1 MNYIFLISI
10 VLKGI
15 GAVLEVLLQI
25 LITKKLGVAEYGLY
39 STWINAADLIFWI
52 FFSGLVKCNTFYI
65 SDKNTSIK
73 KFRWKYYLRYVFPVI
88 VLTSVI
94 SIIFGGRFYILVSC
108 ITVLELLVMD
118 NSSEMIA
125 CGQATNAIIGEY
137 VLGRLFLLIGAAVL
151 MYTGHLNFYALIVL
165 YLVQYIC
172 ILFFFAVRKRK
183 EDLYDVSEQ
192 ISIKKWG
199 IYQKAD
205 ILQAMI
211 GQMPIVLQYFFGGA
225 FEAGVV
231 SIVMLVKKLVNF
243 ISGPTAKIFLP
254 EFSKFY
260 HEGKKGKIRDSF
272 ESIMRMQ
279 MLFVSPMAV
288 ILIGF
293 PDVILSI
300 LAKELLVYKNLFVL
314 CSVVFLVAV
323 TLGPCGGLMQM
334 TDNEKKDN
342 DYREI
347 AMVIMLLIMVLFS
360 KDSLFVLY
368 GLCIQTV
375 IEAGGKYFFVC
386 RWMEQAPVTMKQYI
400 KWWCLP
406 LAAIALAKI
415 LALEKSVTAMIFLSG
430 MVFAVVFIQE
440 WKNEKSAVRMIAD
453 RKKE

>member
-25 LITKKLGVAEYGLY
+25 LITRKLGVAEYGLY

-88 VLTSVI
+88 VLTSAI
-94 SIIFGGRFYILVSC
+94 SIIFGGRFYILVPC

-165 YLVQYIC
+165 YLLQYIC
-172 ILFFFAVRKRK
+172 ILFFFAARKRK
-183 EDLYDVSEQ
+183 ENLYDVSEQ

-254 EFSKFY
+254 EFSRFY
-260 HEGKKGKIRDSF
+260 HEGKKEKIRNSF

-288 ILIGF
+288 VLIGF
-293 PDVILSI
+293 PDVVLSI

-314 CSVVFLVAV
+314 CSVVFLVAA

-347 AMVIMLLIMVLFS
+347 AMVIMLLVMVLFS

-368 GLCIQTV
+368 GLCIQTMV
-375 IEAGGKYFFVC
+375 EAGGKYFFVC

-406 LAAIALAKI
+406 LAVIALAKI
-415 LALEKSVTAMIFLSG
+415 LALKKSVTAMIFLSG

>member
-25 LITKKLGVAEYGLY
+25 LITRKLGVAEYGLY

-88 VLTSVI
+88 VLTSAI
-94 SIIFGGRFYILVSC
+94 SIIFGGRFYILVPC

-125 CGQATNAIIGEY
+125 RGQATNAIIGEY

-151 MYTGHLNFYALIVL
+151 MHTGHLNFYALIVL

-254 EFSKFY
+254 EFSRFY
-260 HEGKKGKIRDSF
+260 HEGKKEKIRDSF

-288 ILIGF
+288 VLIGF
-293 PDVILSI
+293 PDVVLSI

-314 CSVVFLVAV
+314 CSVVFLVAA

-347 AMVIMLLIMVLFS
+347 AMVIMLLVMVLFS

-415 LALEKSVTAMIFLSG
+415 LALEKSVMAMIFLSG

>member
-1 MNYIFLISI
+1 
-10 VLKGI
+10 
-15 GAVLEVLLQI
+15 
-25 LITKKLGVAEYGLY
+25 
-39 STWINAADLIFWI
+39 
-52 FFSGLVKCNTFYI
+52 
-65 SDKNTSIK
+65 
-73 KFRWKYYLRYVFPVI
+73 
-88 VLTSVI
+88 
-94 SIIFGGRFYILVSC
+94 
-108 ITVLELLVMD
+108 
-118 NSSEMIA
+118 
-125 CGQATNAIIGEY
+125 
-137 VLGRLFLLIGAAVL
+137 
-151 MYTGHLNFYALIVL
+151 
-165 YLVQYIC
+165 
-172 ILFFFAVRKRK
+172 
-183 EDLYDVSEQ
+183 
-192 ISIKKWG
+192 
-199 IYQKAD
+199 
-205 ILQAMI
+205 MI

-260 HEGKKGKIRDSF
+260 HEGKKEKIRDSF

-288 ILIGF
+288 VLIGF
-293 PDVILSI
+293 PDVILGI

-314 CSVVFLVAV
+314 CSVVFLVAA

-347 AMVIMLLIMVLFS
+347 AMVIMLLVMVLFS

-430 MVFAVVFIQE
+430 MIFAVVFIQE

>member
-243 ISGPTAKIFLP
+243 ISGSTAKIFLP

>member
-314 CSVVFLVAV
+314 CSVVFLVAA

>member
-25 LITKKLGVAEYGLY
+25 LITRKLGVAEYGLY

-260 HEGKKGKIRDSF
+260 HEGKKEKIRNSF

-288 ILIGF
+288 VLIGF
-293 PDVILSI
+293 PDVVLSI

-314 CSVVFLVAV
+314 CSVVFLVAA

-347 AMVIMLLIMVLFS
+347 AMVIMLLVMVLFS

-368 GLCIQTV
+368 GLCIQTMV
-375 IEAGGKYFFVC
+375 EAGGKYFFVC

-406 LAAIALAKI
+406 LAVIALAKI
-415 LALEKSVTAMIFLSG
+415 LALKKSVTAMIFLSG